1 MIVCSVLLKELTDFV
16 VVQQI
21 FDGLMSKT
29 VPLML
34 KKKKGTC
41 MQARLKERE
50 KGPQSLRSS
59 PHEGGF

>member
-34 KKKKGTC
+34 KKKKAPVGK
-41 MQARLKERE
+41 LD
-50 KGPQSLRSS
+50 
-59 PHEGGF
+59 

>member
-34 KKKKGTC
+34 KKKKKKGTC

-50 KGPQSLRSS
+50 KRVLKA
-59 PHEGGF
+59 